1 MGGGLALF
9 CGRLGAHKGHKC
21 LIGTTG
27 LGGGGGGGGGG
38 RVNLARIYV

>member
-27 LGGGGGGGGGG
+27 LGGGGG